1 MNQITRQ
8 LEVCCNQVESL
19 DYPTST
25 DTTAV
30 LSADGSESADFIESA
45 DLSESADYELET
57 SESVSSANLV
67 LPGSVLPATQGLVNS
82 PNQVIDFNLQI
93 FMIWIC
99 TPPFLNYHKRFKV
112 FKQTF

>member
-25 DTTAV
+25 DDTIAV
-30 LSADGSESADFIESA
+30 LSADGSESADLNESA
-45 DLSESADYELET
+45 DLSESADSEFET

-82 PNQVIDFNLQI
+82 PNQVIDFDLQI

-99 TPPFLNYHKRFKV
+99 TPFSEIS
-112 FKQTF
+112 